1 MKKFSYSRINTY
13 NQCPQKFKIQYLDKV
28 FSDKNSIEAFMGQS
42 VHSVLEKLYS
52 KNNFKNHFISFDHLI
67 GKKIGVI
74 ILLLQDL
81 NIIRLKM
88 IKA

>member
-28 FSDKNSIEAFMGQS
+28 SSDKNSIEAYMGQS

-52 KNNFKNHFISFDHLI
+52 KKNFKNHFISFDHLI
-67 GKKIGVI
+67 EDYIEY
-74 ILLLQDL
+74 
-81 NIIRLKM
+81 
-88 IKA
+88 